1 MRAKLNTEA
10 RQGKG
15 AQTLNCAGQQ
25 ERHEFHELTQ
35 IPKVGFPFVQIRAIR
50 VFQILDSFSANLIL
64 RPVAFLRFTRLVL
77 Q

>member
-1 MRAKLNTEA
+1 MRAKLNAEA

-25 ERHEFHELTQ
+25 ERHELTR
-35 IPKVGFPFVQIRAIR
+35 IPKVGFPFVQIRAVR
-50 VFQILDSFSANLIL
+50 VFRVFGSFSANLIL